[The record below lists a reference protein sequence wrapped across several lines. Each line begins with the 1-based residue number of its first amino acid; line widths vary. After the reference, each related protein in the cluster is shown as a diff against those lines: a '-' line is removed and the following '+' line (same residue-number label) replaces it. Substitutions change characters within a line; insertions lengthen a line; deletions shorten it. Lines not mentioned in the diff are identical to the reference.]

1 MNTKHIISSCFL
13 SAILCASCSSGYH
26 LSNITRDRILI
37 DNKYDASPDADANK
51 FMEPFKHR
59 VDSIMAPIVGTT
71 SAPLASYRPESPLS
85 NLLSDILV
93 WGAKPYQQQVD
104 FAVYNIG
111 GIRAAFAKGDIT
123 VGDVVDV
130 APFENKICF
139 LTLSGEKVMELFKQ
153 IASTGGEGVSGSVHL
168 EITKQGELKKA
179 LINNQPIDPNKQYR
193 IATLDYLAQGND
205 KLEAFKSK
213 TNVLSPQDYHSN
225 VRFIIMD
232 YFREAAKQGQ
242 KVGAKVEG
250 RITILP

>member
-37 DNKYDASPDADANK
+37 DNRYDASPDADANK
-51 FMEPFKHR
+51 FM
-59 VDSIMAPIVGTT
+59 APIVGTT
-71 SAPLASYRPESPLS
+71 SMPLASYRPESPLS

-139 LTLSGEKVMELFKQ
+139 LTLSGEKVMELFRQ

-242 KVGAKVEG
+242 KVDAKVER

>member
-37 DNKYDASPDADANK
+37 DNRYDASPDADANK

-71 SAPLASYRPESPLS
+71 SVPLASYRPESPLS

-123 VGDVVDV
+123 VMMWWMLLLLRIR
-130 APFENKICF
+130 F
-139 LTLSGEKVMELFKQ
+139 
-153 IASTGGEGVSGSVHL
+153 AS
-168 EITKQGELKKA
+168 
-179 LINNQPIDPNKQYR
+179 
-193 IATLDYLAQGND
+193 
-205 KLEAFKSK
+205 
-213 TNVLSPQDYHSN
+213 
-225 VRFIIMD
+225 
-232 YFREAAKQGQ
+232 
-242 KVGAKVEG
+242 
-250 RITILP
+250 